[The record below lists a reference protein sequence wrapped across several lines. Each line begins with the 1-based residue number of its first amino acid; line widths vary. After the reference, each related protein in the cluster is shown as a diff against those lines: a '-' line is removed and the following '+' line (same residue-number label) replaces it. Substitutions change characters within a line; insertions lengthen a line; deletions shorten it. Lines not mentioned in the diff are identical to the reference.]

1 MRHRATRG
9 LLGTATRRLLAAA
22 TAGALAVT
30 LAAGATAGAAPAAA
44 APEPDLADPVGPSV
58 YASMP
63 QDPLAVVLG
72 SPGFPVHGDGVGD
85 DTAVIQAAINEAS
98 RRGGENWLGNIVGGA
113 RGVEVGDGGG
123 LVFVPEGTYRIS
135 GRINLHASVR
145 LIGFGAS
152 RPQFYVAP
160 GTPGFD
166 GDPEFVFAATRR
178 PYVPDAP
185 VTFGNNDT
193 FGTGLVNVNIVV
205 AEHNPGAI
213 GVRFGGAQMFLL
225 QDVGI
230 SLADGYAGI
239 DHNANLL
246 QRVTVRGGQFGMLA
260 FAATPGWQTTVLD
273 SSFSGQEVAAIRLH
287 TDAKLSIVR
296 TRFADAAAGIET
308 IPASS
313 QRLVIEDSLFER
325 IAGPVITLND
335 SASLPATSEPELVQA
350 QNQLNVLNT
359 GVIDSGPLLRTLPSA
374 TTWTSPHAGY
384 RVDEATLGL
393 RVTDALGDGESRSTD
408 VLLDAT
414 RAPAAVLE
422 RVLRSDIA
430 LPPATTDWVNIAEY
444 AAEHGVSV
452 GSGTEDDMAIF
463 QQALDEHDTV
473 YVPMGAY
480 LLTDTLRLGPSNNLI
495 GLHPRQTWLTIPDGS
510 DAFADP
516 DDPRAIVQTPPGG
529 RNTVSGL
536 GLDTAPVN
544 PGSVHVRWQ
553 AGAHSQLSDVVTQF
567 VKWAPEE
574 TRPGD
579 PAPGDP
585 GYGHRGVGRY
595 NFWVDGGGGSFLNLW
610 AVAGWADNGLLVEN
624 TSVPGRVYE
633 ISVEH
638 HRYREVVLRDVR
650 NWVLRAVQTEDHI
663 YGWESQAVELER
675 VRDVTFTNTVFF
687 RVATVLGPY
696 PYAVGIVDST
706 GVVIRGT
713 RGYRPDNV
721 ANTRWGATIA
731 DVGSGRSVPEL
742 EVAYLGVGEP
752 GAGARRAG
760 LRVGLDDA
768 SLRLL
773 PGERAETLL
782 TIATLDPAPL
792 HDVQLAI
799 EGTDD
804 LDVALG
810 PAPARL
816 LRGDLAGV
824 PVTVSASATAADGT
838 RSLVATLTFTAQ
850 GTRTVVEVPITV
862 RVGTD
867 NLALGAPVTASS
879 VLSGNVATNAVDGSV
894 SGGRW
899 VSGTGDPQPTLTI
912 DLGAPADLH
921 EAVIHSGVAGSDA
934 LRVHTVEVDAL
945 IDGAWQLIGR
955 VEGNGASPVRVPL
968 EAGESVREV
977 RLRFTRPS
985 ASDGVA
991 RVFEVAVLGTR

>member
-1 MRHRATRG
+1 MRPSQ
-9 LLGTATRRLLAAA
+9 RLLAAVVV
-22 TAGALAVT
+22 GAVT
-30 LAAGATAGAAPAAA
+30 AALVTGVTGAAEPAAA
-44 APEPDLADPVGPSV
+44 ARPAGDAPVGPSV
-58 YASMP
+58 YATMP

-72 SPGFPVHGDGVGD
+72 SPEFPVYGDGVGD
-85 DTAVIQAAINEAS
+85 DTAVIQAAIDEAS

-113 RGVEVGDGGG
+113 RGLEVGDGGG
-123 LVFVPEGTYRIS
+123 LVFVPEGTYRVTA
-135 GRINLHASVR
+135 RLDLHASVR
-145 LIGFGAS
+145 LVGFGSA
-152 RPQFYVAP
+152 RPEFYVAP
-160 GTPGFD
+160 ATPAFAGE
-166 GDPEFVFAATRR
+166 PEFVFAATRR
-178 PYVPDAP
+178 PFVPGTP

-205 AEHNPGAI
+205 AEHNPGAV

-230 SLADGYAGI
+230 TLADGYAGI

-246 QRVTVRGGQFGMLA
+246 QRVTVRGGQFGLLA
-260 FAATPGWQTTVLD
+260 FAASPGWQTTILD
-273 SSFSGQEVAAIRLH
+273 STFTGQQVAAIRLH

-308 IPASS
+308 IPDAS

-335 SASLPATSEPELVQA
+335 SASIPATSEPDLVRA

-384 RVDEATLGL
+384 RVVEATLGL
-393 RVTDALGDGESRSTD
+393 RVTAALGDAESRSTD

-452 GSGTEDDMAIF
+452 GSGTEGDLAIF

-480 LLTDTLRLGPSNNLI
+480 RLTDTLRLGPTNNLI

-553 AGAHSQLSDVVTQF
+553 AGAQSQLSDVVTQF

-574 TRPGD
+574 IQPGD

-585 GYGHRGVGRY
+585 GYDHRGVGRY

-610 AVAGWADNGLLVEN
+610 AVAGWADNGFLVEN

-638 HRYREVVLRDVR
+638 HRHREVVLRDVR

-706 GVVIRGT
+706 GVVIPGT

-742 EVAYLGVGEP
+742 EVAYLGVGAPGP
-752 GAGARRAG
+752 GARPAG
-760 LRVGLDDA
+760 LRVGIDDA

-773 PGERAETLL
+773 PGERAETVL
-782 TIATLDPAPL
+782 TIANLDPAPL
-792 HDVQLAI
+792 RDVQVTI

-804 LDVALG
+804 LDVGLG

-816 LRGDLAGV
+816 LRGDEAGV
-824 PVTVSASATAADGT
+824 PVTVAASAMAADGT
-838 RSLVATLTFTAQ
+838 TSLLASLTFTAQ
-850 GTRTVVEVPITV
+850 GARTVVEVPFTV
-862 RVGTD
+862 RVGAD

-879 VLSGNVATNAVDGSV
+879 VLSGNVATNAVDGNV

-899 VSGTGDPQPTLTI
+899 VSGAGDPLPILTI
-912 DLGAPADLH
+912 DLGAPAVLH
-921 EAVIHSGVAGSDA
+921 EAVIHSGVASSEA

-945 IDGAWQLIGR
+945 IDGAWQQIGR
-955 VEGNGASPVRVPL
+955 VEANGASPVRVPL
-968 EAGESVREV
+968 QADVPVSEV

-985 ASDGVA
+985 ATDGVA